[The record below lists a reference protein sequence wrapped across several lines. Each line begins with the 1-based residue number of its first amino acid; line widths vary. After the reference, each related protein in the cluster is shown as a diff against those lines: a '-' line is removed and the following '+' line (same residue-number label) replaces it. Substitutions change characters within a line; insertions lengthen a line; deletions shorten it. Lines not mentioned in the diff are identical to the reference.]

1 MYINLPKD
9 STQKVL
15 QLAQRSAPMSNYN
28 LPSTFENVQGGDLT
42 IRTNSPDPIR
52 CEINNTTV
60 ISDILTIYDKP
71 IRIIDNNKSKFK
83 DVHYVIKPM
92 LSAFVGLISY
102 DLHEKQF
109 NFDVKL
115 IGASLWDIVDMY

>member
-1 MYINLPKD
+1 MN
-9 STQKVL
+9 
-15 QLAQRSAPMSNYN
+15 NYN
-28 LPSTFENVQGGDLT
+28 LPPTFENVQGGDLT